1 MLGLGAAAGGACSSL
16 HEALAGTG
24 LGQERSR
31 LAIRCGCRLV
41 NQSMLVLVLVLA
53 AVQWRLL
60 CIAATG
66 FECSALLCSIKPMS
80 SGLPDDLLVQL
91 GRRCIDTTHNPS
103 SQGFRIPSNAAPS
116 TQQYRQRMAHYP
128 PACQPGHSQPAALP
142 PRPASSQ
149 SQPVPS
155 GQNEPTAKIAAGN
168 RSTGCWAAPGITDR
182 FGPQAVCQ
190 PNQWAANDDTRPPQ
204 RTPKRRKT
212 PVPWRLADPTAI

>member
-1 MLGLGAAAGGACSSL
+1 M
-16 HEALAGTG
+16 EALVHCCNRTG
-24 LGQERSR
+24 LR
-31 LAIRCGCRLV
+31 
-41 NQSMLVLVLVLA
+41 
-53 AVQWRLL
+53 
-60 CIAATG
+60 
-66 FECSALLCSIKPMS
+66 ALLCSIKRA
-80 SGLPDDLLVQL
+80 LVCQMT
-91 GRRCIDTTHNPS
+91 CWSNWVAVASTPPQPK

-182 FGPQAVCQ
+182 FGPQA
-190 PNQWAANDDTRPPQ
+190 
-204 RTPKRRKT
+204 
-212 PVPWRLADPTAI
+212 